1 MPQDS
6 SVANVER
13 LSGPAVDAAIDD
25 LGLDWQRDGDALI
38 KTVTWLDFADAM
50 HFVGEVAL
58 LAEAADHH
66 PDIAIHWNRVDLR
79 LWTHVADGITTRDI
93 DLAGQ
98 IDELTPAE
106 ATEAAD

>member
-1 MPQDS
+1 MPGDS
-6 SVANVER
+6 SVAEVER

-25 LGLDWQRDGDALI
+25 LGLNWRRDGDALI
-38 KTVTWLDFADAM
+38 KTVTWEDFAEAM
-50 HFVGEVAL
+50 HFVGEVAM

-79 LWTHVADGITTRDI
+79 LWTHVAHGITTQDF

-98 IDELTPAE
+98 IDALTPAV
-106 ATEAAD
+106 AEAAE